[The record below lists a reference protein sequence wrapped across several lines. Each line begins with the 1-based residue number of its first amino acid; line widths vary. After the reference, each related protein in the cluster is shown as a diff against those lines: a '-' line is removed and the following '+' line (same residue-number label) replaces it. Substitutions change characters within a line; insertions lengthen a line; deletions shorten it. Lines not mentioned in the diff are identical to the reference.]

1 MPLAANCA
9 WDELGVQAR
18 SDHRRGH
25 EPSRYVRKRK
35 PVGNMSNHSACL
47 PQSHLLFSSPCSW
60 KGSHLSAL
68 LIKSIA
74 GIIVRQ
80 PLTMPSPWRPVMA
93 AALLLPA
100 ASAFVASGS
109 SALSVR
115 RSAASMPPV
124 RRLRSATAVSMRF
137 PAFLPAP
144 EMSDIEDEKCVA
156 MACTLQRLPVSMPDF
171 AASPVATSCAKT
183 SPAAPADGAAP
194 LVLLH
199 GFDRCGFVQEKVKS
213 KTCCRTD
220 SVCETAHALSG
231 DV

>member
-1 MPLAANCA
+1 MNRNWGKL
-9 WDELGVQAR
+9 
-18 SDHRRGH
+18 
-25 EPSRYVRKRK
+25 
-35 PVGNMSNHSACL
+35 
-47 PQSHLLFSSPCSW
+47 
-60 KGSHLSAL
+60 LSAL
-68 LIKSIA
+68 KEYCGNHRAAPS
-74 GIIVRQ
+74 
-80 PLTMPSPWRPVMA
+80 LTMPSPWRPVVA

-156 MACTLQRLPVSMPDF
+156 MARTLQRLPVSMPDV

>member
-1 MPLAANCA
+1 M
-9 WDELGVQAR
+9 WY
-18 SDHRRGH
+18 
-25 EPSRYVRKRK
+25 PS
-35 PVGNMSNHSACL
+35 L
-47 PQSHLLFSSPCSW
+47 P
-60 KGSHLSAL
+60 
-68 LIKSIA
+68 
-74 GIIVRQ
+74 
-80 PLTMPSPWRPVMA
+80 MPSSWRPVVA

-109 SALSVR
+109 SALTVR

-124 RRLRSATAVSMRF
+124 RRLRSATVVSMRF

-220 SVCETAHALSG
+220 SVCATAHALSG